1 MGWYKIVFPD
11 DVFAM
16 DEPLELERS
25 AREVFEVGGFPNGF
39 EVYLETQHIPMEGGT
54 DVKVVFYFSPVATIH
69 CDKLFKSYRGSR
81 CDEPV
86 PSGQPIT
93 LVVP

>member
-1 MGWYKIVFPD
+1 MEWYKIVFPD

-16 DEPLELERS
+16 DEPLDLERW
-25 AREVFEVGGFPNGF
+25 AREVFEASGFRNGF
-39 EVYLETQHIPMEGGT
+39 EVYLETQHIRIEGGT
-54 DVKVVFYFSPVATIH
+54 DVKVVFYFSPVATTH
-69 CDKLFKSYRGSR
+69 CNELFNSYRGSR

-86 PSGQPIT
+86 SSGRPIT